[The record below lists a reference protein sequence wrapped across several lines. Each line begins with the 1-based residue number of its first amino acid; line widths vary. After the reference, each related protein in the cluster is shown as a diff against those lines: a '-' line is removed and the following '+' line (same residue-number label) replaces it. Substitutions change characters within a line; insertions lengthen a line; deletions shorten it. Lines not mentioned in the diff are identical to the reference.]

1 MTISTLLGDG
11 PTDLWVDG
19 THGRMFV
26 RSWFPARDA
35 LRPNHAPILL
45 LHESLGCI
53 EQWKDFPSAL
63 AQATGR
69 TVVAYD
75 RLGFGRSDR
84 LTAPPAPTFVEDE
97 AAHGFACVLEHLG
110 IERFVV
116 LGHSVGGSMAV
127 HCAARYPEACQAM
140 ITMSAVTF
148 VEQRTLSGIRQAR
161 AWFADPAQRERLRR
175 YHGERS
181 DWVLSAWIDTWLA
194 PDFATWTLAHALPAV
209 GCPSLAIHGDDDEF
223 GSERHPQLI
232 ADHASGQVE
241 QALLSGWAMFRIES
255 NRNWCWSGSNGSC
268 SGSVSSLRA

>member
-1 MTISTLLGDG
+1 MPLSATLDHRLA
-11 PTDLWVDG
+11 DLWIEHN
-19 THGRMFV
+19 HGRTFV
-26 RSWFPARDA
+26 RSWIPGADA
-35 LRPNHAPILL
+35 LRPDRAPIML
-45 LHESLGCI
+45 LHESLGCV
-53 EQWKDFPSAL
+53 EQWKDFPAVL
-63 AQATGR
+63 ANTTGR
-69 TVVAYD
+69 PVIAYD

-84 LTAPPAPTFVEDE
+84 LTEPPAPTFVEDE
-97 AAHGFACVLEHLG
+97 AAQGFAHVLEHLG

-148 VEQRTLSGIRQAR
+148 VEQRTLTGIRQAR

-232 ADHASGQVE
+232 ADCASGQVE
-241 QALLSGWAMFRIES
+241 QALLPGVGHVPHREQPEQVLERIE
-255 NRNWCWSGSNGSC
+255 RFLQRIG
-268 SGSVSSLRA
+268 